1 MAWMVNDVGLVTE
14 NANLMTLCLTVHGTV
29 HGRTSDAVEV
39 RETEDEE
46 DSEEQDD
53 DEEDSEDNDGKCHFN
68 NKDLSRR

>member
-14 NANLMTLCLTVHGTV
+14 NANLMTLCLTVHG
-29 HGRTSDAVEV
+29 RTSDAVEV
-39 RETEDEE
+39 QETKDEE

-53 DEEDSEDNDGKCHFN
+53 DEEDSEDDNGKCHFN